1 MEVSNARREQLQ
13 EDLKLETDEK
23 KRNKIYYE
31 LFSIMVA
38 ENASI
43 LAENASILAENAEK
57 DKKIKELGEQLMES
71 KISGITFSYRYL
83 NQNVF
88 H

>member
-13 EDLKLETDEK
+13 EDLKLEMDEK
-23 KRNKIYYE
+23 KRNKIYDE
-31 LFSIMVA
+31 LFSIMV
-38 ENASI
+38 
-43 LAENASILAENAEK
+43 AENAEK

-71 KISGITFSYRYL
+71 KISGITFSYRFL
-83 NQNVF
+83 NQNIF

>member
-1 MEVSNARREQLQ
+1 MEVSNARKEQLQ

-23 KRNKIYYE
+23 KKIKIYDE
-31 LFSIMVA
+31 LVSIMVA
-38 ENASI
+38 ENA
-43 LAENASILAENAEK
+43 EK
-57 DKKIKELGEQLMES
+57 EEKIKELGEQLMKS

>member
-13 EDLKLETDEK
+13 EDLKLETDGK
-23 KRNKIYYE
+23 KREKIYDE
-31 LFSIMVA
+31 LFSIMV
-38 ENASI
+38 
-43 LAENASILAENAEK
+43 AENASILAENAEK

-83 NQNVF
+83 NQNDF